1 MGGNFMEEETT
12 GLRTEGEEEIKSLQ
26 EALASVDQLVEH
38 PPLHG
43 KVACSN
49 LDLSSGWTPGRG
61 CAGGQ
66 PFNVWRSHRCFT
78 LLPLS
83 YLYESIF

>member
-43 KVACSN
+43 KIACSN
-49 LDLSSGWTPGRG
+49 LVG
-61 CAGGQ
+61 
-66 PFNVWRSHRCFT
+66 HRPEFW
-78 LLPLS
+78 LDPR
-83 YLYESIF
+83 